1 MADLIKFLIKPFSGD
16 ELIASI
22 RRVYQLEQKKESF
35 LAKTVGAPA
44 AAAAGPDQGDGQ
56 RRGEGQV
63 IFLYSGK
70 GGVGKSLIG
79 ANLAVSMAHETK
91 GKVALVDLDLQFGDI
106 GVLLNLDHSQ
116 GITDLIENIDHMD
129 QDFIRDIMVDGP
141 YAIKVLLTPISP
153 ELADLVTV
161 DHVRRI
167 FAELRKMF
175 DYIIVDSSAHLGE
188 INLEVLDHA
197 DKVVVITSLS
207 IPAIKNTKLALKIFD
222 SLSISPERVVLILNK
237 SDAHSEFNKESVE
250 ANLRFPIAGQIPNDA
265 KLVINSI
272 NRGNPF
278 VTTHPESEISQRIRE
293 LVAKIIP
300 PSPQVREPE
309 GQDREQ
315 RTQRIIDTL
324 NAVVAEMGLSLTK
337 PERERLQDS
346 VLNDFLGLGPIEA
359 LINDPDITE
368 VMVNGPDQIFIEQK
382 GKLTLSQV
390 HFESESQ
397 LRRVIDRI
405 VSTMGRRID
414 ESSPMVDARLKDG
427 SRVNVIIPP
436 LALNGPVLTIRKFSK
451 DPHKITDL
459 IRFGSLTEPMAQFIR
474 ACVRSRLNMLVS
486 GGTGSGKTTTLNV
499 LSSFI
504 PEEERVVTVEDA
516 AELQLNQEHVVT
528 LESRPATVEGRG
540 RIAIRDLVVNALRMR
555 PDRIV
560 VGECRGGEALDMLQA
575 MNTGHDGSLT
585 TIHANSPR
593 DALARIETMTLMAGF
608 DLPVRAIRE
617 QMASALDVV
626 VQLSRLRD
634 GSRKIIAISEVLG
647 LHGDQVKTQ
656 DIFIFKQTGVTE
668 DGKVQGFFTATG
680 IMPKYF
686 DHLQSSGEA
695 VPKELFT
702 PVPDPAGQGGN

>member
-1 MADLIKFLIKPFSGD
+1 MADLIKVLIVDDIPSTLDNLQKLLSFEPDIQVVATATNGKEGIEQAKKLAPDIILMDVNMPIVDGIQATETLAQEAPNSPVIIMSVQGERDYLRRAMQSGAREFLIKPFSGD

-44 AAAAGPDQGDGQ
+44 AAAAGPEAGDGQ

-175 DYIIVDSSAHLGE
+175 DYIIVDSSCHLGE

-222 SLSISPERVVLILNK
+222 SLSISPDRVVLILNK

-309 GQDREQ
+309 GQDRKQ
-315 RTQRIIDTL
+315 RK
-324 NAVVAEMGLSLTK
+324 GL
-337 PERERLQDS
+337 
-346 VLNDFLGLGPIEA
+346 FA
-359 LINDPDITE
+359 
-368 VMVNGPDQIFIEQK
+368 
-382 GKLTLSQV
+382 
-390 HFESESQ
+390 
-397 LRRVIDRI
+397 RR
-405 VSTMGRRID
+405 
-414 ESSPMVDARLKDG
+414 
-427 SRVNVIIPP
+427 
-436 LALNGPVLTIRKFSK
+436 
-451 DPHKITDL
+451 
-459 IRFGSLTEPMAQFIR
+459 
-474 ACVRSRLNMLVS
+474 
-486 GGTGSGKTTTLNV
+486 
-499 LSSFI
+499 
-504 PEEERVVTVEDA
+504 
-516 AELQLNQEHVVT
+516 
-528 LESRPATVEGRG
+528 
-540 RIAIRDLVVNALRMR
+540 
-555 PDRIV
+555 
-560 VGECRGGEALDMLQA
+560 
-575 MNTGHDGSLT
+575 
-585 TIHANSPR
+585 
-593 DALARIETMTLMAGF
+593 
-608 DLPVRAIRE
+608 
-617 QMASALDVV
+617 
-626 VQLSRLRD
+626 
-634 GSRKIIAISEVLG
+634 
-647 LHGDQVKTQ
+647 
-656 DIFIFKQTGVTE
+656 
-668 DGKVQGFFTATG
+668 
-680 IMPKYF
+680 
-686 DHLQSSGEA
+686 
-695 VPKELFT
+695 
-702 PVPDPAGQGGN
+702 

>member
-1 MADLIKFLIKPFSGD
+1 MADLIKVLIVDDIPSTLDNLQKLLSFEPDIQVVATATNGKEGIEQAKKLSPDIILMDVNMPIVDGIQATETLAQEAPNSPVIIMSVQGERDYLRRAMQSGAREFLIKPFSGD

-35 LAKTVGAPA
+35 LAKTVGAPS
-44 AAAAGPDQGDGQ
+44 AAAAGPEPADGQ

-63 IFLYSGK
+63 FFLYSGK

-141 YAIKVLLTPISP
+141 FGIKVLLTPISP

-175 DYIIVDSSAHLGE
+175 DYIIVDSSSHLGE

-293 LVAKIIP
+293 LVAKLIP
-300 PSPQVREPE
+300 PSPVKEPE
-309 GQDREQ
+309 GQDRKQ
-315 RTQRIIDTL
+315 RK
-324 NAVVAEMGLSLTK
+324 GL
-337 PERERLQDS
+337 
-346 VLNDFLGLGPIEA
+346 FA
-359 LINDPDITE
+359 
-368 VMVNGPDQIFIEQK
+368 
-382 GKLTLSQV
+382 
-390 HFESESQ
+390 
-397 LRRVIDRI
+397 RR
-405 VSTMGRRID
+405 
-414 ESSPMVDARLKDG
+414 
-427 SRVNVIIPP
+427 
-436 LALNGPVLTIRKFSK
+436 
-451 DPHKITDL
+451 
-459 IRFGSLTEPMAQFIR
+459 
-474 ACVRSRLNMLVS
+474 
-486 GGTGSGKTTTLNV
+486 
-499 LSSFI
+499 
-504 PEEERVVTVEDA
+504 
-516 AELQLNQEHVVT
+516 
-528 LESRPATVEGRG
+528 
-540 RIAIRDLVVNALRMR
+540 
-555 PDRIV
+555 
-560 VGECRGGEALDMLQA
+560 
-575 MNTGHDGSLT
+575 
-585 TIHANSPR
+585 
-593 DALARIETMTLMAGF
+593 
-608 DLPVRAIRE
+608 
-617 QMASALDVV
+617 
-626 VQLSRLRD
+626 
-634 GSRKIIAISEVLG
+634 
-647 LHGDQVKTQ
+647 
-656 DIFIFKQTGVTE
+656 
-668 DGKVQGFFTATG
+668 
-680 IMPKYF
+680 
-686 DHLQSSGEA
+686 
-695 VPKELFT
+695 
-702 PVPDPAGQGGN
+702 